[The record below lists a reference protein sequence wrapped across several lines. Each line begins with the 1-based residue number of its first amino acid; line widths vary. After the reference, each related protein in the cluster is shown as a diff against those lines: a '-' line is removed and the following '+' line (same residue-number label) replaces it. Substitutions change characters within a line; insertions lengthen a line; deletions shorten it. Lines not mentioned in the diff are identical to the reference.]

1 MSRVYQSPPGP
12 PWSSA
17 GCPDRS
23 GNVNEMSALRV
34 ILCLILPPVA
44 VIDRGLK
51 PVLLTSVLTFLGWMP
66 GVVAALVYSSGPK
79 AKSYA

>member
-1 MSRVYQSPPGP
+1 
-12 PWSSA
+12 
-17 GCPDRS
+17 
-23 GNVNEMSALRV
+23 MSALRV